1 MTATLDSAEIPE
13 TPDAPEVAVPRRPGT
28 FRRGKGLVGLVLVGL
43 VVAAGL
49 LGPLFVSWDP
59 YQQIPGAN
67 LLGPSAAHPLGTD
80 DLNRDILA
88 RLLSG
93 IRVDLLISF
102 VAVPVGALIGCAVG
116 AMATVNNTLDIA
128 VQRLFDVLLAF
139 PQLILAI
146 GLAAVLGPGT
156 LSVMIVVVSVEIP
169 IFGRLLRTAV
179 LRVRESPF
187 VTAAQVVGAGKGHVL
202 RVHVLPNSLEPVLV
216 QLALS
221 MSVAVF
227 IEGAMSV
234 LGIGVSPPEPSL
246 GAVLTTSLHYLDLNP
261 LFALG
266 PLAVTAV
273 LVLGFQS
280 IAQAANAARGT

>member
-1 MTATLDSAEIPE
+1 MSA
-13 TPDAPEVAVPRRPGT
+13 
-28 FRRGKGLVGLVLVGL
+28 FRRGRGLVGLVLVGL

-49 LGPLFVSWDP
+49 LGPLLAPWDP
-59 YQQIPGAN
+59 YQQIEGAN

-80 DLNRDILA
+80 DLNRDVLS

-102 VAVPVGALIGCAVG
+102 TAVPAGALVGCAIG
-116 AMATVNNTLDIA
+116 ALATVNSFLDVA

-139 PQLILAI
+139 PQLILAV

-156 LSVMIVVVSVEIP
+156 SSVVIVVVAVEIP
-169 IFGRLLRTAV
+169 VFGRLLRAAV
-179 LRVRESPF
+179 LRVREAQF
-187 VTAAQVVGAGKGHVL
+187 VTAAEVVGAGRGHVL
-202 RVHVLPNSLEPVLV
+202 RTHVLPNSLEPVVV

-234 LGIGVSPPEPSL
+234 LGIGVSPPHPSL
-246 GAVLTTSLHYLDLNP
+246 GVVLTTSLRYLDLNP

-273 LVLGFQS
+273 LVLGFQLV
-280 IAQAANAARGT
+280 AQAANAARG